1 VAVLAVVANHAGK
14 EHLPGGYLGV
24 DVFFVISGF
33 VITASLASRPVQGA
47 GRWLADFYARRV
59 RRLTPALVACVL
71 LTALGASLLIAP
83 VYSEA
88 ERVRQVGLGGLVG
101 VGNLV
106 LHAQAANYFGDDIEL
121 NPFTHLWS
129 LGVEEQFYL
138 VFPLLVL
145 LSGLAAGHRRGGLRL
160 GLLIGSLCLASW
172 LFFQRVVAI
181 DLSAAY
187 FLMPPR
193 FWEMGAGCLV
203 WLLARRG
210 GGRPLALVPAAWALP
225 LAWLVHALVIAALG
239 LAFFASL
246 SLPTGAL
253 LTVVATG
260 ALLLTADTPTPLV
273 WLLQRPPLVAIGVL
287 SYSLYLWH
295 WSVLSL
301 ARWSVGVSGA
311 TLPWL
316 LILSLV
322 LAWLSWKLL
331 EEPLR
336 RRPWSAHAGGTLAQ
350 GLALTGFGAGALL
363 LGLGPAHSRLY
374 LGRPPQQLAI
384 QDLYQV
390 PEPLL
395 APRHRPRPW
404 EPGGANPWL
413 VLIGDSHAGMLQPL
427 LPALVEGSQ
436 RRITVLEKKG
446 CPFPPSGTA
455 HLLPGCFRW
464 GERSKRFVLSRLR
477 PGDVVMLSL
486 YGRSHFG
493 GGFDSRDQQID
504 GDGKLVGWPERKR
517 HLYARSLDS
526 FARKVGER
534 GGTLVLIGPFPRFLQ
549 RPAHSKLCEPEW
561 FRRPPGDCAMVQ
573 SRPLPEIRRDNE
585 PILTLQKELAARQP
599 RVLLF
604 DPVPYLCD
612 GQECRDIGPAGERW
626 FRDNDHISLRGVD
639 RLREPLRAFLR
650 QHGLLGAG
658 PS

>member
-14 EHLPGGYLGV
+14 DHLPGGYLGV
-24 DVFFVISGF
+24 DIFFVISGF
-33 VITASLASRPVQGA
+33 VITASLASRPVRGA

-59 RRLTPALVACVL
+59 RRLTPVLLACVL
-71 LTALGASLLIAP
+71 LTALGASLVIAP

-101 VGNLV
+101 VANLV

-145 LSGLAAGHRRGGLRL
+145 LSGLAAGHRRGGMRL
-160 GLLIGSLCLASW
+160 GLLVGALCLASW
-172 LFFQRVVAI
+172 LFFQRVVTI
-181 DLSAAY
+181 DASAAY

-203 WLLARRG
+203 WLLARRWE
-210 GGRPLALVPAAWALP
+210 GRVATAAPVATA
-225 LAWLVHALVIAALG
+225 LAWITHALVVAALVLG
-239 LAFFASL
+239 FRGSL

-260 ALLLTADTPTPLV
+260 ALLLSADAPTPLV
-273 WLLQRPPLVAIGVL
+273 WLLQRPPLVAIGLL

-295 WSVLSL
+295 WSVFSL
-301 ARWSVGVSGA
+301 ARWSVGVSAA

-316 LILSLV
+316 LALTVV

-336 RRPWSAHAGGTLAQ
+336 RRPWSADAAGTIGR
-350 GLALTGFGAGALL
+350 GLAFTGLGAGALL
-363 LGLGPAHSRLY
+363 LGLGPAHSGLY
-374 LGRPPQQLAI
+374 LGRPPEQLAI
-384 QDLYQV
+384 QDSYRV
-390 PEPLL
+390 PQALL
-395 APRHRPRPW
+395 APRSRPSPG
-404 EPGGANPWL
+404 EPGGRDPWL

-427 LPALVEGSQ
+427 LPALVEGTSG
-436 RRITVLEKKG
+436 RITVLEKQG

-464 GERSKRFVLSRLR
+464 GERSKRFVLSHLR
-477 PGDVVMLSL
+477 PGDVVMVSL
-486 YGRSHFG
+486 YARSHFG

-504 GDGKLVGWPERKR
+504 GDGQRVGWPERKR
-517 HLYARSLDS
+517 HLYARSLDN
-526 FARKVGER
+526 FARKVGQR

-561 FRRPPGDCAMVQ
+561 FRRLPGDCAMVQ
-573 SRPLPEIRRDNE
+573 TRALADIRRDNE
-585 PILTLQKELAARQP
+585 PILSLQKEVAARQP

-612 GQECRDIGPAGERW
+612 GEECSDRGAAGERW
-626 FRDNDHISLRGVD
+626 FRDNDHISLQGVD

-650 QHGLLGAG
+650 QRGLLASG

>member
-1 VAVLAVVANHAGK
+1 MAVLAVVANHAGK
-14 EHLPGGYLGV
+14 DHLPGGYLGV
-24 DVFFVISGF
+24 DIFFVISGF
-33 VITASLASRPVQGA
+33 VITASLASRPVRGA
-47 GRWLADFYARRV
+47 GRWLGDFYARRV
-59 RRLTPALVACVL
+59 RRLTPALLVCVV
-71 LTALGASLLIAP
+71 LTGLAASLLIAP

-106 LHAQAANYFGDDIEL
+106 LHAQAANYFGDDIAL

-160 GLLIGSLCLASW
+160 GLLIGALCLASW
-172 LFFQRVVAI
+172 LFFQRVVTI
-181 DLSAAY
+181 DPSAAY

-203 WLLARRG
+203 WLLARRWE
-210 GGRPLALVPAAWALP
+210 GRLAPTAWAIP
-225 LAWLVHALVIAALG
+225 LAWLTHGLVVAALA
-239 LAFFASL
+239 LAFRGSL

-260 ALLLTADTPTPLV
+260 ALLLSADAPSPLV
-273 WLLQRPPLVAIGVL
+273 WLLQRPPLVAIGLL

-295 WSVLSL
+295 WSVFSL
-301 ARWSVGVSGA
+301 ARWSVGVNRG

-316 LILSLV
+316 LLLSV
-322 LAWLSWKLL
+322 GLAWLSWKLL

-336 RRPWSAHAGGTLAQ
+336 RRPWSADAGGTIGR
-350 GLALTGFGAGALL
+350 GLALTGLGAVALL
-363 LGLGPAHSRLY
+363 LGLGPAHARLY
-374 LGRPPQQLAI
+374 LGSSPQQLAI
-384 QDLYQV
+384 QDSYQV
-390 PEPLL
+390 PDALL
-395 APRHRPRPW
+395 APRQRPSPG
-404 EPGGANPWL
+404 EPGGRAPWL
-413 VLIGDSHAGMLQPL
+413 VLIGDSHAGMLEPL
-427 LPALVEGSQ
+427 LPALVEGTPG
-436 RRITVLEKKG
+436 RITVLEKQG

-464 GERSKRFVLSRLR
+464 GEQSKRFVLSRLR
-477 PGDVVMLSL
+477 PGDVVMVSV

-526 FARKVGER
+526 FARKVGGR

-549 RPAHSKLCEPEW
+549 RPAHSKLCAPEW
-561 FRRPPGDCAMVQ
+561 FRRPPDDCAMVQ
-573 SRPLPEIRRDNE
+573 SRPLAEVRRDTA
-585 PILTLQKELAARQP
+585 PILELQQKLAARQP
-599 RVLLF
+599 RVLVF
-604 DPVPYLCD
+604 DPVPYLCE
-612 GQECRDIGPAGERW
+612 GEECRDRGAAGERL

-650 QHGLLGAG
+650 QHGLLGGGAG
-658 PS
+658 